1 MPKNISHSACSV
13 AFWWPFL
20 LGPAIMGFNYF
31 AEAQGLSWYLSKPTH
46 EVAAV
51 CLTSIALLCHAVR
64 WRTGHNP
71 VHQWLTFLALAF
83 LCREIHFAG
92 TGKGVYIALIVL
104 LIWGWR
110 SRKQL
115 LEGAAVGRLGQWV
128 LATGWTYFLSQF
140 IARRIFRYLY
150 LPNEDGMHIMLEEAV
165 ENMAHIMLIIT
176 AFADRF
182 GKERDNTPATSQA
195 PPES

>member
-1 MPKNISHSACSV
+1 M
-13 AFWWPFL
+13 
-20 LGPAIMGFNYF
+20 GPAIMGFNYF
-31 AEAQGLSWYLSKPTH
+31 AKAQGLDWYLNKPPH

-64 WRTGHNP
+64 WRSGHNP

-92 TGKGVYIALIVL
+92 TGKGVYIALVVL

-115 LEGAAVGRLGQWV
+115 IEGAAQGRLGQWV

-140 IARRIFRYLY
+140 IARRVFRHLY

-165 ENMAHIMLIIT
+165 ENMAHIVLITT

-182 GKERDNTPATSQA
+182 GASGDVTHSATSQA
-195 PPES
+195 PHESQ